1 MRLVENVPPKTKYTH
16 YPTLYFQGLPEALH
30 CGDFMKRNIP
40 VTQKEYLL
48 KDGMTLMSTTD
59 THSHI
64 SYANSAFID
73 ASGYEEDQLTGEPH
87 NIIRHPD
94 MPPAAF
100 ADMWFTIQQGE
111 SWTGLVK
118 NRRLNGDHYWV
129 RANVTPVYQQEQLT
143 GYISVR
149 NIPLRDEID
158 ACEKLY
164 TAVNE
169 KSLKGHRF
177 YKGLLVRRGVFSF
190 LSLFQWISVSKRIYL
205 GIVISLLATLALQI
219 TPVML
224 PVKISATVM
233 IFALLSLFLTTQIAR
248 PLKTILSQ
256 MQKVISGR
264 KADYVQFNRVD
275 EIGLLLRMVNQSGL
289 NLNSLVDDVNT
300 QLHGIRQI
308 SQRVAKEGS
317 SLHTRTEETAADLH
331 QTAAAV
337 EEIASAV
344 KQTAET
350 ASEAMVRADETSSN
364 AISSGDIM
372 KQTISIMQSV
382 SRDNRQIVDIIGV
395 IDSIAFQTNI
405 LALNAAVEAAR
416 AGESGRGFAVVAAEV
431 RNLAQHSASAAK
443 EIKTLIEKNVAN
455 VSHGVAMVESTESH
469 LTAMIDNV
477 IHMSTM
483 INEIGTA
490 TQEQTQALQLINS
503 SVSRIGVMTHNN
515 NGMVELVTDAA
526 GDLSARAARLQRAV
540 QVFGTH

>member
-1 MRLVENVPPKTKYTH
+1 MH
-16 YPTLYFQGLPEALH
+16 YPTLYFQGLPEEFH
-30 CGDFMKRNIP
+30 RGDFMKRNTP

-59 THSHI
+59 TYSHI
-64 SYANSAFID
+64 SYANSAFIA

-118 NRRLNGDHYWV
+118 NRRQNGDHYWV
-129 RANVTPVYQQEQLT
+129 RANVTPVYHQERLT

-158 ACEKLY
+158 ASEKLY
-164 TAVNE
+164 AAVNE
-169 KSLKGHRF
+169 NTLKGHRF
-177 YKGLLVRRGVFSF
+177 YKGVLVRRGLLSF
-190 LSLFQWISVSKRIYL
+190 LSIFKWISVATRIHL
-205 GIVISLLATLALQI
+205 AMVISLLAVLALEI
-219 TPVML
+219 MPVML
-224 PVKISATVM
+224 PVKMAVTLI
-233 IFALLSLFLTTQIAR
+233 IFILLSLFLNKQIAR
-248 PLKTILSQ
+248 PLKVILEQ
-256 MQKVISGR
+256 MQKIISGR

-275 EIGLLLRMVNQSGL
+275 EIGLLLRMVNQSDL

-300 QLHGIRQI
+300 QLHGIQQI
-308 SQRVAKEGS
+308 SQRIAKEGTN
-317 SLHTRTEETAADLH
+317 LHTRTEETSADLH

-350 ASEAMVRADETSSN
+350 AGEAMIRADETSSD
-364 AISSGDIM
+364 AINSGDIM

-382 SRDNRQIVDIIGV
+382 SRDNRQIVDIISV

-483 INEIGTA
+483 IKEIGTA

-515 NGMVELVTDAA
+515 NGMVEQVTDAA
-526 GDLSARAARLQRAV
+526 GDLSARATRLQRAV

>member
-1 MRLVENVPPKTKYTH
+1 
-16 YPTLYFQGLPEALH
+16 
-30 CGDFMKRNIP
+30 MKRNTP

-64 SYANSAFID
+64 TYANSAFID
-73 ASGYEEDQLTGEPH
+73 ASGYEEEQLTGEPH
-87 NIIRHPD
+87 NVIRHPD
-94 MPPAAF
+94 MPAAAF

-118 NRRLNGDHYWV
+118 NRRQNGDHYWV
-129 RANVTPVYQQEQLT
+129 RANVTPVYQQERLT

-149 NIPLRDEID
+149 NIPLRDEIN
-158 ACEKLY
+158 AAEKLY
-164 TAVNE
+164 AAVNE
-169 KSLKGHRF
+169 NNLKGHRF
-177 YKGLLVRRGVFSF
+177 YKGLLMRRGLFSF
-190 LSLFQWISVSKRIYL
+190 LSLFQWLSLARRIHL
-205 GIVISLLATLALQI
+205 GTGISLLAIVALQM

-224 PVKISATVM
+224 PVKISATM
-233 IFALLSLFLTTQIAR
+233 LILALLSWFLTAQIAR
-248 PLKTILSQ
+248 PLKTILTQ

-308 SQRVAKEGS
+308 SQRIAKEGV
-317 SLHTRTEETAADLH
+317 SLHTRTEETSADLQ

-350 ASEAMVRADETSSN
+350 AGEAMLRADETSGN
-364 AISSGDIM
+364 AMNSGNIM
-372 KQTISIMQSV
+372 KQTISMMQSV
-382 SRDNRQIVDIIGV
+382 SRDNRQIVDIISV

-431 RNLAQHSASAAK
+431 RHLAQHSASAAK

-477 IHMSTM
+477 LQMSQM
-483 INEIGTA
+483 IKEISTA
-490 TQEQTQALQLINS
+490 TREQTQALALINE

-515 NGMVELVTDAA
+515 NGMVELVTTAA

-540 QVFGTH
+540 QVFGSH